1 MSKMVESEKV
11 IERRLYDFVKNRK
24 GLCIKLLTNHLLG
37 LPDRICLLPYGRIF
51 FVELKST
58 GVLPKKIQ
66 LYMHEKLRKLGF
78 NVYIIDSTEGVNK
91 LIEAYDK
98 SIYVEKNES

>member
-1 MSKMVESEKV
+1 MNKMVESEKV
-11 IERRLYDFVKNRK
+11 IERRLYDLVKNRK

-37 LPDRICLLPYGRIF
+37 LPDRICLLPFGKIF

-58 GVLPKKIQ
+58 GIMPKKIQ

-78 NVYIIDSTEGVNK
+78 SVYVIDSTEGVNNF
-91 LIEAYDK
+91 IEVYDK
-98 SIYVEKNES
+98 SVYVKKD